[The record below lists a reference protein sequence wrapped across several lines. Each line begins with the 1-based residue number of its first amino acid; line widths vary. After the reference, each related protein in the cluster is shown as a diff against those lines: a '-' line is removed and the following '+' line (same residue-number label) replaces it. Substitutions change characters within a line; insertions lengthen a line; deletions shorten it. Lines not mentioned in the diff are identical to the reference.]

1 MSGACVGPGRR
12 SLQGLG
18 WLARVGASPLEP
30 LALVL
35 GCSQRRAHDHVRRLS
50 SAGLVTRVAM
60 RRGDGSLIVL
70 TGRGAVEAG
79 YPAGR
84 APRSLAPTTW
94 AHTSACAWVSAWL
107 ALRLQTRWAADPQ
120 MAWWSEREVAQ
131 DDFWRRDVRYQDRRG
146 SVRVT
151 HRPDLG
157 VRIAGRPVPVEVELQ
172 RKVRARLL
180 GILSMYAQLSTGV
193 DAAYGGVIYIAGSED
208 VAAAVRRVAA
218 DAGLRAPV
226 LSVRALPQ
234 VVEQTRSA
242 ALELAGRRAPACV
255 GGGQ

>member
-12 SLQGLG
+12 SLEGLG

-70 TGRGAVEAG
+70 TTRGAVEAG
-79 YPAGR
+79 YPASR

-94 AHTSACAWVSAWL
+94 AHASGCAWVSAWL
-107 ALRLQTRWAADPQ
+107 ALRLQTRWAADPR

-131 DDFWRRDVRYQDRRG
+131 DDFWRRDVRYGDRRG

-157 VRIAGRPVPVEVELQ
+157 VRIAGRPVAVEVELQ
-172 RKVRARLL
+172 RKVRARLH

-208 VAAAVRRVAA
+208 VAAAVRRVAV
-218 DAGLRAPV
+218 DAGLRAPA
-226 LSVRALPQ
+226 LSVRALGEVIQ
-234 VVEQTRSA
+234 QTRAA
-242 ALELAGRRAPACV
+242 ALQLAARRAPAGV
-255 GGGQ
+255 GEAQ

>member
-1 MSGACVGPGRR
+1 MSGVCVGPGRR
-12 SLQGLG
+12 SLEALG
-18 WLARVGASPLEP
+18 WLARVGAAPHEP
-30 LALVL
+30 LGLVMGWSEML
-35 GCSQRRAHDHVRRLS
+35 VYDHVRRLVR
-50 SAGLVTRVAM
+50 AGLVRRVAM
-60 RRGDGSLIVL
+60 TRGHGSLLVI
-70 TGRGAVEAG
+70 TPAGAVIAG

-107 ALRLQTRWAADPQ
+107 ALRLQTRWADDPA
-120 MAWWSEREVAQ
+120 MAWWSERDVLQ
-131 DDFWRRDVRYQDRRG
+131 DRFWRRDVRYQDRRG

-180 GILSMYAQLSTGV
+180 GILSMYAQLSLGV

-218 DAGLRAPV
+218 DAGLRAPA
-226 LSVRALPQ
+226 LSVRALREVIQ
-234 VVEQTRSA
+234 QTRAA
-242 ALELAGRRAPACV
+242 ALELAGRRAPASI
-255 GGGQ
+255 GEAQ

>member
-1 MSGACVGPGRR
+1 MSGGCVGPGRR
-12 SLQGLG
+12 SLEGLG

-50 SAGLVTRVAM
+50 AAGLVTRVAM

-70 TGRGAVEAG
+70 TTRGAVEAG
-79 YPAGR
+79 YPASR

-94 AHTSACAWVSAWL
+94 AHTSGCAWVSAWL
-107 ALRLQTRWAADPQ
+107 TLRLKTRWAADPR
-120 MAWWSEREVAQ
+120 MVWWSEREVAQ
-131 DDFWRRDVRYQDRRG
+131 DDFWRRDVRYCDRRG

-172 RKVRARLL
+172 RKVRTRLL
-180 GILSMYAQLSTGV
+180 GILAMYAQLSLGV
-193 DAAYGGVIYIAGSED
+193 DAAYGGVIYVAGSED
-208 VAAAVRRVAA
+208 VAAVVRRVAVE
-218 DAGLRAPV
+218 AGLRAPA
-226 LSVRALPQ
+226 LSVRALAQ
-234 VVEQTRSA
+234 VVEQTRAA
-242 ALELAGRRAPACV
+242 ALQLAERRAPAGV
-255 GGGQ
+255 GVVQ